1 MDSWDSEKLQN
12 GASPEK
18 RFEVMDKDKDV
29 VPSSAEKDN
38 KENEALLSEDEHQ
51 PIINN
56 ERGDDSTGASQ
67 DSDNES
73 IGGNVQPDTV

>member
-1 MDSWDSEKLQN
+1 MWESEKLQN

-18 RFEVMDKDKDV
+18 RFEVTKDKDV

-56 ERGDDSTGASQ
+56 EGGDDSTGAS
-67 DSDNES
+67 
-73 IGGNVQPDTV
+73 